1 MTLITLDP
9 SNNLLGWKIL
19 FLHHS
24 LRSINLFP
32 TGFVHLAS
40 SQENTSFSSESGDGF
55 SSGYKMGAKVE
66 GDKKICEQN
75 PRIVG
80 QSILL
85 PTIQM
90 LAQENKGRDGPV

>member
-1 MTLITLDP
+1 M
-9 SNNLLGWKIL
+9 
-19 FLHHS
+19 
-24 LRSINLFP
+24 FP
-32 TGFVHLAS
+32 IGFVHLAS
-40 SQENTSFSSESGDGF
+40 SQENTSFSSESGAGF
-55 SSGYKMGAKVE
+55 SSGYKMGAEVE

>member
-1 MTLITLDP
+1 M
-9 SNNLLGWKIL
+9 
-19 FLHHS
+19 
-24 LRSINLFP
+24 FP
-32 TGFVHLAS
+32 IGFVHLAS

-55 SSGYKMGAKVE
+55 SSGSKMGAEVE
-66 GDKKICEQN
+66 SDKKICEQN